1 MQRLT
6 VMRTRAL
13 LLSVFCLLAL
23 SGTTAAAA
31 APVTCGP
38 PFPTRHAYA
47 RAVGDDGLTRWTTP
61 LAIDQNADGNTLPP
75 LVGGAIDYVAQDGYV
90 TALASAD
97 GHRVWQAK
105 PGAIVYDVWRYGDV
119 LAVLADQVSNHA
131 NVTGYDPA
139 TGAVRWRYRIPGLG
153 LYNTVAQ
160 TADGGVAWIRQDG
173 VIQTLD
179 LVTGKLR
186 WSVRVAK
193 NERQLQFHGA
203 SVSTTG
209 KVVLYAG
216 NGALA
221 AYAEH
226 SGKRLWRTAKLPE
239 QPQVAVSGNVVA
251 TTTGTSGSTAPSRV
265 VGLDLTT
272 GRRLWQRRFPSTYGL
287 SLTGTAAGILVS
299 GGVYP
304 VFREY
309 QLAAHSGKTRWS
321 SPAQLLPQGAGAQ
334 AITGNDLLQVTFTYD
349 LYRKYTLLDRDLR
362 TGHLRWKVALHGGAA
377 RTSAVVASPT
387 QVYLLGLAKGSQT
400 KGAVYAYRLSTGH
413 ALWTLAA
420 PTPLWVPPAIG
431 ADGLLLAEVD
441 PGNECPA

>member
-1 MQRLT
+1 
-6 VMRTRAL
+6 MRTRAL
-13 LLSVFCLLAL
+13 LVSAVCLLAL

-31 APVTCGP
+31 APAPCGP

-47 RAVGDDGLTRWTTP
+47 RAVSDDGTTRWTTQ
-61 LAIDQNADGNTLPP
+61 LSIDQNADGFALPP
-75 LVGGAIDYVAQDGYV
+75 LLDGAIDYVAQDGYV
-90 TALASAD
+90 SALDSAD
-97 GHRVWQAK
+97 GHLIWQVK
-105 PGAIVYDVWRYGDV
+105 PGATVYNTWRYGDV

-131 NVTGYDPA
+131 NVTGYDAA

-160 TADGGVAWIRQDG
+160 TAGGGAAWIRQDG
-173 VIQTLD
+173 VVQTLD

-193 NERQLQFHGA
+193 NEAQLQFHGA
-203 SVSTTG
+203 SVTTTG
-209 KVVLYAG
+209 GVVLFAG
-216 NGALA
+216 NGAVA
-221 AYAEH
+221 AYDEH
-226 SGKRLWRTAKLPE
+226 TGKALWRTAKLPE

-251 TTTGTSGSTAPSRV
+251 MTGGTSSPKAPARV
-265 VGLDLTT
+265 VGLDLIS
-272 GRRLWQRRFPSTYGL
+272 GHQLWQRRFPSTYGL
-287 SLTGTAAGILVS
+287 GLTGTAAGVLVT
-299 GGVYP
+299 GGVDP

-309 QLAAHSGKTRWS
+309 QLVARSGKTRWS
-321 SPAQLLPQGAGAQ
+321 APAQLLPQVTGAQ
-334 AITGNDLLQVTFTYD
+334 TVVGNDLLQVTFTYD

-362 TGHLRWKVALHGGAA
+362 TGHLRWQVALHGGAA
-377 RTSAVVASPT
+377 STSTIAASSA

-413 ALWTLAA
+413 ALWTVPA

-431 ADGLLLAEVD
+431 PGGLLLAEVD